1 MAIGLG
7 TIREALEETSVDA
20 VFLRGEAENIL
31 ERKDSLQAL
40 QKIVKSERGDNRL
53 RVIAQELMMMAGEEP
68 VPKMVRVYCEAIP
81 GAFMHQW
88 WGLPGHHLGRF
99 GKTVVKFAENAIPY
113 LVDEMDNTDS
123 LTSLGPD
130 APIARE
136 REYCVGDLNAY
147 IACLILEREYPDTDD
162 PQQRRVVRKKLQQE
176 LDDLAISEGW
186 R

>member
-31 ERKDSLQAL
+31 ERKEALQEL

-53 RVIAQELMMMAGEEP
+53 RVIAQELLMMAGENP
-68 VPKMVRVYCEAIP
+68 LPKMVRVYCEAIP

-99 GKTVVKFAENAIPY
+99 GETVVKFAENSIPY

-147 IACLILEREYPDTDD
+147 IACQILDRAYPDADD
-162 PQQRRVVRKKLQQE
+162 KLQRRTIRKALQKE
-176 LDDLAISEGW
+176 LDDLTISEGW